1 MQKTIFVVDDSL
13 VNLSL
18 AEEALEK
25 HYHVITLS
33 SAAKVY
39 SALKD
44 ITPDLI
50 LLDVAMP
57 EMSGFDTM
65 KQLKRHKTYS
75 KIPVIFL
82 TALTDSFNEALGIE
96 LGAVDFISK
105 PFSPPV
111 LLNRVKNHIQIDE
124 IIRQRTEQILML
136 KDDIIFAMADTIERR
151 DIKADGHVERTT
163 IYLKILLDATIAHG
177 VYVDELQKWESEV
190 LVSSASLHDVGTIYI
205 PASILN
211 KPGPLTDEEF
221 ETVKTHAIEG
231 EKIID
236 QMISRTGNAEFLQS
250 AKLITASHHER
261 WDGTGYPHRL
271 KGTEIPLHGRLV
283 AIVDV
288 YDALTSDRPYRK
300 AFTHE
305 VAVEMIKDD
314 AGKHFDPLITGVFGE
329 ISNLF
334 QKAKIDFAALGDV
347 GNDGRGRKLN
357 YSVP

>member
-25 HYHVITLS
+25 HYRVITLS

-39 SALKD
+39 TALKD

-105 PFSPPV
+105 PFSQPV
-111 LLNRVKNHIQIDE
+111 LLNRVKNHIQINE
-124 IIRQRTEQILML
+124 IIRQRTEQISLL
-136 KDDIIFAMADTIERR
+136 KDNVIFAMADTIGRR
-151 DIKADGHVERTT
+151 DVLTDGHVERTT
-163 IYLKILLDATIAHG
+163 IYLKILLDDTIAHG
-177 VYVDELQKWESEV
+177 VYVDEIQKWELDE
-190 LVSSASLHDVGTIYI
+190 LVPSASLHDVGAIYI
-205 PASILN
+205 PSSILN
-211 KPGPLTDEEF
+211 KPGSLTKEEF
-221 ETVKTHAIEG
+221 ETVKAHTKDG

-236 QMISRTGNAEFLQS
+236 QIIFRTGNVEFLQS
-250 AKLITASHHER
+250 AKLIAASHHER
-261 WDGTGYPHRL
+261 WDGTGYPHGL
-271 KGTEIPLHGRLV
+271 KGTEIPLHGRLT

-300 AFTHE
+300 AFAHKE
-305 VAVEMIKDD
+305 AVEMIKDE

-329 ISNLF
+329 ISGLF
-334 QKAKIDFAALGDV
+334 QKAKIDFAALGK
-347 GNDGRGRKLN
+347 RGK
-357 YSVP
+357 